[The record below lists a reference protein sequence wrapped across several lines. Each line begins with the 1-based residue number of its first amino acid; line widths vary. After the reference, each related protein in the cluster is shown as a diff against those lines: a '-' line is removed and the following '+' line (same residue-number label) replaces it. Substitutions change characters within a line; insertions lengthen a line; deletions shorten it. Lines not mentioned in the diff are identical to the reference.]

1 MKVIAKH
8 QDWRWIK
15 ISYECWQLFLR
26 NAEVNDR
33 DHNDKKEFSNDCHD
47 HWRRKKLVVH
57 IINMM
62 QSKQYQHHYD
72 VINCIET
79 EYEVMMQE
87 YKHYVCQVKQQMITQ
102 CNQDCI
108 NDIEICNEWWILNI
122 Y

>member
-1 MKVIAKH
+1 
-8 QDWRWIK
+8 
-15 ISYECWQLFLR
+15 
-26 NAEVNDR
+26 
-33 DHNDKKEFSNDCHD
+33 
-47 HWRRKKLVVH
+47 
-57 IINMM
+57 MM

-108 NDIEICNEWWILNI
+108 NDIEICNE
-122 Y
+122 